1 VGTKR
6 WQRARDVANGVG
18 VVMLTVEAIGDAW
31 LSVTSYNPKTISSTK
46 HKICIFLAEFLKKHT
61 LT

>member
-1 VGTKR
+1 MGTKR

-46 HKICIFLAEFLKKHT
+46 HKICIF
-61 LT
+61 